1 MNDNEKYQLKQM
13 IEQNKVI
20 DNTHVLRELKH
31 STDIRKCVIKLLE
44 LKQTH
49 KELLQSDKAKFEEL
63 ALQDCGF
70 LFFNYMQLYN
80 TILKENIDINI
91 MNQLLNTLSKI
102 ENGEYDQHE
111 GSFEV
116 GKLLK
121 TIYIDG
127 TIQEIHRRDEET
139 KVNYKT
145 PKQIHWSQYKNNIL

>member
-1 MNDNEKYQLKQM
+1 MNDNQKYQLKQM

-20 DNTHVLRELKH
+20 DNTNVLRELKH
-31 STDIRKCVIKLLE
+31 STNIRNCIIKLLE

-49 KELLQSDKAKFEEL
+49 KELLQTDKSKFEEI
-63 ALQDCGF
+63 ALRDCGF
-70 LFFNYMQLYN
+70 LFFNYMPLYN
-80 TILKENIDINI
+80 TVLKENIDMNI
-91 MNQLLNTLSKI
+91 MQQLLTTLSKI

-127 TIQEIHRRDEET
+127 TLQDIQRKDEET
-139 KVNYKT
+139 KITYKT
-145 PKQIHWSQYKNNIL
+145 PKTIHWSQYKNNIL

>member
-20 DNTHVLRELKH
+20 DNTHVLRDLKH
-31 STDIRKCVIKLLE
+31 SNEIHECIVKLLE

-49 KELLQSDKAKFEEL
+49 IKLLQTDKPQFEEL
-63 ALQDCGF
+63 VLKECGF
-70 LFFNYMQLYN
+70 LFFNYMPLYN
-80 TILKENIDINI
+80 TLLKENLDMKI
-91 MNQLLNTLSKI
+91 MDQLLTTLRKI

-111 GSFEV
+111 ASYEV

-127 TIQEIHRRDEET
+127 TLREIQQRDEEN
-139 KVNYKT
+139 KVVYT
-145 PKQIHWSQYKNNIL
+145 EPKLIHWSDYKKNIR

>member
-1 MNDNEKYQLKQM
+1 MNDNEKYQLQQM

-31 STDIRKCVIKLLE
+31 SSEITKCVLKILE
-44 LKQTH
+44 LKKSH
-49 KELLQSDKAKFEEL
+49 RVLLETDKPKFEEL
-63 ALQDCGF
+63 VMKDCSF

-80 TILKENIDINI
+80 TILKENLDMNI
-91 MNQLLNTLSKI
+91 MNQLLTTLSKI
-102 ENGEYDQHE
+102 ENGECDQHE

-127 TIQEIHRRDEET
+127 TLKDIQKRDEENKT
-139 KVNYKT
+139 VYKE
-145 PKQIHWSQYKNNIL
+145 PKTIQWSEYKKNM

>member
-1 MNDNEKYQLKQM
+1 
-13 IEQNKVI
+13 
-20 DNTHVLRELKH
+20 
-31 STDIRKCVIKLLE
+31 
-44 LKQTH
+44 
-49 KELLQSDKAKFEEL
+49 
-63 ALQDCGF
+63 
-70 LFFNYMQLYN
+70 
-80 TILKENIDINI
+80 
-91 MNQLLNTLSKI
+91 LLNTLSKI

>member
-31 STDIRKCVIKLLE
+31 STDIRKCVLKLLE
-44 LKQTH
+44 LKEIH

-91 MNQLLNTLSKI
+91 MNQLLTTLSKI

-111 GSFEV
+111 GSYEV

-127 TIQEIHRRDEET
+127 TVQEIQRRDEES
-139 KVNYKT
+139 KIVYKT